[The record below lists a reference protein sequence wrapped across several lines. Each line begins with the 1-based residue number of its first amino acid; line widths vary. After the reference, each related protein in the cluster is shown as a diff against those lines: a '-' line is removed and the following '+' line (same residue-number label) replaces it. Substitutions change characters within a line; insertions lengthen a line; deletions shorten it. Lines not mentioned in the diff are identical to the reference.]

1 MTLWASRVKNLNIPE
16 FYIQDSD
23 PTEAG
28 TLKHQSTVDSINTNQ
43 NCKAILTKKREMEN
57 YLHPEAI
64 KAVRSEV
71 DIQFSDYDDVP
82 LLVAKALHENSES
95 EMAWDD
101 LSDEKK
107 GKKISREKQ
116 WLNSDAV
123 AMMTPTLLSTR
134 DAAEDAIGWL
144 RKIGEFINR
153 SAQT

>member
-1 MTLWASRVKNLNIPE
+1 
-16 FYIQDSD
+16 
-23 PTEAG
+23 
-28 TLKHQSTVDSINTNQ
+28 
-43 NCKAILTKKREMEN
+43 MEN